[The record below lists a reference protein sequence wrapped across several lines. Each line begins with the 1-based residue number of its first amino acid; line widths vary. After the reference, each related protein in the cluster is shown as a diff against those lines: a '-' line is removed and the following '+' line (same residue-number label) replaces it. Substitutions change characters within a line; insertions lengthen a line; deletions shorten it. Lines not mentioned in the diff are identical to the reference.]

1 MKAGVILTSDFVVG
15 NKKSF
20 ENYIRY
26 IDRKEA
32 KQKDFPD
39 EFEPIIDEKF
49 EKYLDYMNRE
59 TAKQNN
65 TQDKS
70 TGLFNEKSDLLT
82 KEERREVYKSF
93 RTAQKNNSVL
103 WRDVYSFDTRWLE
116 QNDLLVYRKLN
127 EEKIKDAVR
136 NSMHT
141 FIKEEN
147 LDKDNIIWAG
157 EIHYNTDNYHVH
169 VAISEKENSREM
181 ITYKRKDE
189 NNNFIEV
196 TEPKG
201 KRKNKT
207 NSKMKSSFIHH
218 LVERN
223 KSLEQLNQLRNTLNK
238 SIHIDE
244 STLEQRKR
252 LNKIISLLPEKE
264 NEWSYN
270 HHRMKHLKKDIDEY
284 TETFLNQHCS
294 KEFDEYRRVL
304 LREEQFYKEVYGL
317 KSDYQTY
324 SKNKYDELK
333 SRMGNEL
340 LRIIKNNKSY
350 VEEKLGVELNRP
362 PSISNKKDKEIL
374 QNTFL
379 NHVNENSRYRS
390 SNKPIFRIV
399 RYRDTEFK
407 IKLGSPIIRKPRLVK
422 QHEFRRIQNL
432 FNNRRRQKEVEA
444 EHQNLEER
452 IRRINE
458 QEQEL

>member
-1 MKAGVILTSDFVVG
+1 MKAGVILTSDFVIG
-15 NKKSF
+15 NNKSF

-32 KQKDFPD
+32 KQKEFFD
-39 EFEPIIDEKF
+39 EYEPIIDEKF

-59 TAKQNN
+59 SAKQEEVK
-65 TQDKS
+65 DKS

-93 RTAQKNNSVL
+93 REAQKNNSVL

-116 QNDLLVYRKLN
+116 QNDLLVYKNLK

-136 NSMHT
+136 NSMNT

-147 LDKDNIIWAG
+147 LEKDNVIWTG

-169 VAISEKENSREM
+169 VAISEKENTREM

-189 NNNFIEV
+189 NNNFVEV

-207 NSKMKSSFIHH
+207 NSRMKSAFIHH
-218 LVERN
+218 LVGRE
-223 KSLEQLNQLRNTLNK
+223 KSLERINELRNTLNK

-244 STLEQRKR
+244 STIEQRKR
-252 LNKIISLLPEKE
+252 LNKIISLLPEKQ

-270 HHRMKHLKKDIDEY
+270 HHNMKHLKNDIDDY
-284 TETFLNQHCS
+284 TEHFLKDNFS
-294 KEFDEYRRVL
+294 NEYNEYRRL
-304 LREEQFYKEVYGL
+304 LSREERFYKEVYGEN
-317 KSDYQTY
+317 SNYNNY

-340 LRIIKNNKSY
+340 LRNIKKNKEQ
-350 VEEKLGVELNRP
+350 VEEKLGIELNKP
-362 PSISNKKDKEIL
+362 PNISNKRNKENLKKI
-374 QNTFL
+374 FI
-379 NHVNENSRYRS
+379 NHVQENSKGRS
-390 SNKPIFRIV
+390 RNKPIFRIV
-399 RYRDTEFK
+399 RYRGTEFK
-407 IKLGSPIIRKPRLVK
+407 VKVSSPLIRKPRLMK
-422 QHEFRRIQNL
+422 QYELRRLQNL
-432 FNNRRRQKEVEA
+432 FNNRRRQKEVEH
-444 EHQNLEER
+444 EHQKLEER
-452 IRRINE
+452 IRNIK
-458 QEQEL
+458 EQEL